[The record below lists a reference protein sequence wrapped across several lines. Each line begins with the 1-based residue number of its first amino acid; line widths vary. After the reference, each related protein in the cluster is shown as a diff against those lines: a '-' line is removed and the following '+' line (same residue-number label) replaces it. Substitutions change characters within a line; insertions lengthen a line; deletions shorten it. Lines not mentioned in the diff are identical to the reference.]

1 MKKGT
6 FFVAW
11 ELKVVPCQEE
21 NSMDQLL
28 KIPFTDIEGKW
39 LYAGYHKF
47 HKVSKIGFFS
57 LRTEKKQ
64 RFAI

>member
-1 MKKGT
+1 MVMKKGT

-28 KIPFTDIEGKW
+28 KKIPFTDIEGK
-39 LYAGYHKF
+39 
-47 HKVSKIGFFS
+47 
-57 LRTEKKQ
+57 
-64 RFAI
+64 